1 MLAVCQ
7 ADEFQATA
15 LAKSSAGTR
24 LATSAPE
31 AGPKK
36 ARAMPNRASTAK
48 IGPAPLNPRMVS
60 SRIAK
65 AQNASRKTGKRHD
78 QPAAEAVG
86 GGARHQHQQQRR
98 QELDDA
104 DEAEIE
110 RIAGEV
116 VDLPADGD
124 RDDLRRKGR
133 EEPRRQIAQ
142 EGAMAESGIALV
154 GDFSGHGKNSAGPS
168 GVTPWSALVSA
179 I

>member
-1 MLAVCQ
+1 MPAICQ

-48 IGPAPLNPRMVS
+48 IGPAPLRPWTVS

-65 AQNASRKTGKRHD
+65 AQKRLEEAGKRHD

-86 GGARHQHQQQRR
+86 DRARHQHQQQRR

-104 DEAEIE
+104 DKTEIE
-110 RIAGEV
+110 WIAGEV

-124 RDDLRRKGR
+124 RDDLRRKGG
-133 EEPRRQIAQ
+133 EEPRREVAQ

-154 GDFSGHGKNSAGPS
+154 GDVSGIINGPAGTAAVAGWSAG
-168 GVTPWSALVSA
+168 GRR
-179 I
+179 